1 MRKLDGVVEV
11 IRNLKLDRSVAVILI
26 FTIVGIPHGVP
37 LIAGFVVLQQAEVR
51 LIKGTKI
58 FYVIVHY
65 YAVMRENIWYGYN
78 N

>member
-1 MRKLDGVVEV
+1 MGELDGVVEAV
-11 IRNLKLDRSVAVILI
+11 RNLKLDRFVAVILI
-26 FTIVGIPHGVP
+26 VAIVGIPHGVP
-37 LIAGFVVLQQAEVR
+37 LLAGVVGLQQAVVR
-51 LIKGTKI
+51 LIKSTKI

>member
-11 IRNLKLDRSVAVILI
+11 VRNLKLDRFVAVILI
-26 FTIVGIPHGVP
+26 VDIVGIPHGVS
-37 LIAGFVVLQQAEVR
+37 LLAGFVVLQQEEVR
-51 LIKGTKI
+51 LIKSTKI

-65 YAVMRENIWYGYN
+65 DELMRENIWYGYN